1 MITDVDRISR
11 YEWAMAM
18 ARVTA
23 KRGSCARR
31 QVGCVL
37 LNERYEVLATG
48 YNGSP
53 RGFPH
58 CTDFPCAG
66 AYAKS
71 GEGLDLCEAIHA
83 EQNAL
88 LQCEDV
94 NAIRYCFCT
103 AEPCIHCVKLI
114 LNTGCER
121 VIFDEPY
128 PGNAKKL
135 WERTHKAGTWQLM
148 SDTKMT

>member
-1 MITDVDRISR
+1 VITSRIDK
-11 YEWAMAM
+11 YEWAMGLALTT
-18 ARVTA
+18 AR
-23 KRGSCARR
+23 RGSCRRR

-66 AYAKS
+66 AYARS

-94 NAIRYCFCT
+94 NCIRYCFCT
-103 AEPCIHCVKLI
+103 AEPCVHCVKLL
-114 LNTGCER
+114 LNTSCQH
-121 VIFDEPY
+121 VIFNESY
-128 PGNAKKL
+128 PGNAKQL
-135 WERTHKAGTWQLM
+135 WMITHFANSWRLM
-148 SDTKMT
+148 SDVRST